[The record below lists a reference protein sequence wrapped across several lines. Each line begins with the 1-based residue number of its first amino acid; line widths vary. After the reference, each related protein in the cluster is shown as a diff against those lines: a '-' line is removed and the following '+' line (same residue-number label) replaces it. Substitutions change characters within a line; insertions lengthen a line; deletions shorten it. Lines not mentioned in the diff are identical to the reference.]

1 MPYVQEDVDIP
12 SRQLSNVFAT
22 VVQTVSKQICNAE
35 IMPPEIEVSDIAS
48 KIKSDLVLKRYKYI

>member
-1 MPYVQEDVDIP
+1 MC
-12 SRQLSNVFAT
+12 FAT